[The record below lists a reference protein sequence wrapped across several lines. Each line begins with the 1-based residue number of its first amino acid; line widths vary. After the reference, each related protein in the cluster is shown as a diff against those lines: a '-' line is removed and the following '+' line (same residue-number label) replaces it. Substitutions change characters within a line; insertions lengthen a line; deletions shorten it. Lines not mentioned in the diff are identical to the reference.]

1 MFSFRTGNTRGTQQR
16 HADPRDESTHQP
28 HEHPSIDTSHA
39 APHGYKHDST
49 HVTQIVRAQ
58 PRYCLQY
65 FSVSSGVNHSGS
77 RPSSGKNTV
86 GFSAEPSLRSGP
98 AQ

>member
-1 MFSFRTGNTRGTQQR
+1 MFSFRTGNTRGTQQH
-16 HADPRDESTHQP
+16 HADTRDESTHEP
-28 HEHPSIDTSHA
+28 HKRHPFIDTSHA
-39 APHGYKHDST
+39 ASHEST
-49 HVTQIVRAQ
+49 HVTQISRTQ
-58 PRYCLQY
+58 PSYCLRY

-86 GFSAEPSLRSGP
+86 GFSLEPSLRSGP